1 MSDPLS
7 PEYFSILILD
17 PNKLPKNQNVKKAL
31 DQKDYPTYCIF
42 VNTQI
47 NDVRI
52 NKISD
57 KYDLK
62 WVCDGQYCI
71 ATLKSECD
79 YNIPI
84 LKIRPCKIAKNIYGI
99 YLCIRDT
106 NFLYIPLDKCPNEEI
121 GTILYRLN
129 KLNSKDLNIHIV
141 CIQSRKA
148 IKKIRQLDTWTYH
161 KLDLKEYCLRYAIN
175 FHILLNTHHLK
186 TTYPPV
192 DLDILTQDWSNPN
205 LELYKDINYGL
216 LIYIPNWTLNH
227 LKICY
232 SKDIQQI
239 KPYF

>member
-17 PNKLPKNQNVKKAL
+17 PNKLPENQNVKKAL

-47 NDVRI
+47 NDVQI

-71 ATLKSECD
+71 ATLKSEYD
-79 YNIPI
+79 YNLPI
-84 LKIRPCKIAKNIYGI
+84 VDFRPCKITKAVYGI
-99 YLCIRDT
+99 YLCVRGT
-106 NFLYIPLDKCPNEEI
+106 NFLYMPLDQCNDVEI
-121 GTILYRLN
+121 GRILYRLN
-129 KLNSKDLNIHIV
+129 ELSSKTLNIHIV

-148 IKKIRQLDTWTYH
+148 IKQIKKLDSWKYH
-161 KLDLKEYCLRYAIN
+161 KLDLREYCLRYSIN
-175 FHILLNTHHLK
+175 FHILLNKYYLK
-186 TTYPPV
+186 NPPATL

-205 LELYKDINYGL
+205 LEMYKDINYGL
-216 LIYIPNWTLNH
+216 LIYIPNWVLNH
-227 LKICY
+227 LQRCY
-232 SKDIQQI
+232 SKNIQQ
-239 KPYF
+239 KYPYF